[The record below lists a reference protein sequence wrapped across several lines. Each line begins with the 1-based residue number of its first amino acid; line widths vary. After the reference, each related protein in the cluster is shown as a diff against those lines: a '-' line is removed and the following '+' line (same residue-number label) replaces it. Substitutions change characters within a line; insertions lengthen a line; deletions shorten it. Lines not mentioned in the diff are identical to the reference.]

1 MTAMAGA
8 APDADPPGAVSEA
21 ALLQAAVEQFIGL
34 HSNGEAP
41 ALDVFVQRY
50 PQQLRSRLLAQLRE
64 FLAFDGLLGHQEWGH
79 QEWPPQPSA
88 GAPGR
93 DFGDFTIEGELGR
106 GGMGIVYL
114 AMQKSLQRRVALKV
128 MASGLSLSK
137 RHVERFRREAAATA
151 QLRHPAIV
159 PVHSLTEIDGSLAIA
174 MDFVAGRN
182 LADVLDDLRLAHGDQ
197 TGPIEGSLGL
207 APGKGYVAECA
218 LLCAQLAS
226 ALAAAHQAGVVHRD
240 LKPRNVM
247 IDDRRQVRL
256 LDFGLAKSA
265 GEGSISMSG
274 EITGTAHYMSPEQ
287 TLAKRVEVDHRADV
301 WALGVILYELLTL
314 QRPFDGKN
322 LQQIVYAICFQEPLH
337 PARRNPKVPRDLAT
351 ICAKAL
357 EKDPQRRYA
366 SAAEFEAELGRFLR
380 WEPIHARPAGLL
392 PRFGKWVR
400 RHRTEALLV
409 AGMTAVGSLLLGYS
423 LWQSSAHRQEADR
436 SLQRSEVALQ
446 QGDFDAAIEAALAA
460 LRLHDDPAIVE
471 RVARYRAVAETAATK
486 QERDIAEARRLCLAS
501 AQARRSDR
509 ALAIRLALDAVAM
522 HPAAESRSAVLDA
535 LGSGFQT
542 TRFAPAGGH
551 VFAAR
556 FDPTAAHVLT
566 VGRHA
571 GGDVAQLWHADGRPK
586 VTLRGHRGQ
595 VLDGLFLPAGDLVAT
610 AGVDQTV
617 RLWRVSDG
625 HQTAQ
630 WQHRGVVHLLRC
642 SRDGRVVLTASYG
655 REGPFVVQT
664 WDRASGAP
672 LGTMDQHQRLVI
684 AADLSPDGRWAASCG
699 DAGLVRL
706 WHASTG
712 ELLTT
717 LAGQPER
724 PRALA
729 FSPGSDSLAVAD
741 REGSVLIYRVPDGLL
756 LGRVAHSRQVQA
768 VAFAPNGLHLLTGGR
783 DQTAR
788 LWRLPQAHGDS
799 NTPEELR
806 TFLGHDGEIRHVGF
820 DPTGKYAFTTCA
832 DGVVRL
838 FDASADAT
846 ANGMELLRHEVGAA
860 LEEASFG
867 PDAERL
873 LVQVGSQRALLWH
886 CGERNGIVALRQPGP
901 VPAASFDGSGSTV
914 LTAGDDEHVR
924 RWNVQDGSL
933 QWLTERL
940 GQPVTALAVAKDDG
954 QFLVGLADGRLQ
966 LRTLL
971 DGSLRQELAR
981 SAERLLVLRLA
992 ASGKVWF
999 GIGND
1004 RRAALH
1010 DLANGAVLTQ
1020 IERPEALVAGD
1031 LQPQAQY
1038 FATAERGE
1046 THARLW
1052 RVPDGR
1058 EGPALPQHPGP
1069 VRAVRFRPDGEAVL
1083 SACEKGHLCIAGL
1096 DGREWQRIH
1105 TDAPLQHAA
1114 WSPDGALVATAA
1126 MRDQH
1131 RVRVWRIADGKE
1143 LLHFAGH
1150 DQPLD
1155 SIAFSPD
1162 GQWIVSASRDATA
1175 KIWPTDP
1182 ERLARRLLPEPTTP
1196 QAPSAPTQSR

>member
-1 MTAMAGA
+1 MAGA
-8 APDADPPGAVSEA
+8 APDADPPGVASEA
-21 ALLQAAVEQFIGL
+21 ALLQAAVEQFIEL
-34 HSNGEAP
+34 HANGEAP

-50 PQQLRSRLLAQLRE
+50 PHQMRVRLLAQLRE
-64 FLAFDGLLGHQEWGH
+64 FLAFDGHLGHQEWA
-79 QEWPPQPSA
+79 PLPTSAPQ
-88 GAPGR
+88 GR
-93 DFGDFTIEGELGR
+93 EFGEFTIEAELGR

-114 AMQKSLQRRVALKV
+114 AMQRSLQRRVALKV

-182 LADVLDDLRLAHGDQ
+182 LADVLDDLRLARGDQ
-197 TGPIEGSLGL
+197 VGPIEGTLGL
-207 APGKGYVAECA
+207 APGKGYIAECA

-287 TLAKRVEVDHRADV
+287 TLAKRVEVDHRADI

-366 SAAEFEAELGRFLR
+366 SAAELEADLGRFLR
-380 WEPIHARPAGLL
+380 WEPIHARPAGVL
-392 PRFGKWVR
+392 PRLGKWVR
-400 RHRTEALLV
+400 RHRTETLLV
-409 AGMTAVGSLLLGYS
+409 AGMAALGLLLLGYS
-423 LWQSSAHRQEADR
+423 LWQSALHRRAADHHLQ
-436 SLQRSEVALQ
+436 SSEQALQR
-446 QGDFDAAIEAALAA
+446 GDFDTAIEAALAA

-471 RVARYRAVAETAATK
+471 RVARYRALAETAATK

-501 AQARRSDR
+501 AQALRSDR
-509 ALAIRLALDAVAM
+509 ALAIRLALEAVAR

-542 TRFAPAGGH
+542 TSFAPAGGQ

-556 FDPTAAHVLT
+556 LDPTGTHVLT
-566 VGRHA
+566 VGQHPE
-571 GGDVAQLWHADGRPK
+571 GDAAQLWHADGRPK
-586 VTLRGHRGQ
+586 AALRGHRGQ
-595 VLDGLFLPAGDLVAT
+595 VLDGLFLPQADLVAT

-617 RLWRVSDG
+617 RWWRVTDG
-625 HQTAQ
+625 SQTAQ
-630 WQHRGVVHLLRC
+630 WEHSGVVHLLRC
-642 SRDGRVVLTASYG
+642 SRDGRVVLSASYG
-655 REGPFVVQT
+655 RAGPFVAQA
-664 WDRASGAP
+664 WDRASGTP
-672 LGTMDQHQRLVI
+672 LGTMSQHQRLIV
-684 AADLSPDGRWAASCG
+684 AAEISPDGRWAASCG
-699 DAGLVRL
+699 DAGFVRL
-706 WHASTG
+706 WDAATG
-712 ELLTT
+712 AMLAE

-729 FSPGSDSLAVAD
+729 FSPASDCLAVAD
-741 REGSVLIYRVPDGLL
+741 REGFVHLYRVPDGSL
-756 LGRVAHSRQVQA
+756 LGRIAHSRQVQA
-768 VAFAPNGLHLLTGGR
+768 VAFAPSGQHLLTGGR

-788 LWRLPQAHGDS
+788 LWRLP
-799 NTPEELR
+799 TPDGQPDAPAELR
-806 TFLGHDGEIRHVGF
+806 TFLGHDGDIRHVGF
-820 DPTGKYAFTTCA
+820 DASGKYAFTTCA
-832 DGVVRL
+832 DGVVRV

-846 ANGMELLRHEVGAA
+846 AKGMELLRHEIGAA
-860 LEEASFG
+860 LEDAGFG
-867 PDAERL
+867 PDAGHL

-901 VPAASFDGSGSTV
+901 VPAASFDGTGSAV

-924 RWNVQDGSL
+924 RWNAQDGSL

-940 GQPVTALAVAKDDG
+940 GQPVTALAIAADNG
-954 QFLVGLADGRLQ
+954 HLLVGLADGRLQ
-966 LRTLL
+966 LRALH
-971 DGSLRQELAR
+971 DGSLLRELTPQSTR
-981 SAERLLVLRLA
+981 MLSLRLA
-992 ASGKVWF
+992 ASGNAWF
-999 GIGND
+999 RIGSD
-1004 RRAALH
+1004 RRAIVQE
-1010 DLANGAVLTQ
+1010 LASGTILAQV
-1020 IERPEALVAGD
+1020 ERPTPLVAGD
-1031 LQPQAQY
+1031 LQPAAQH
-1038 FATAERGE
+1038 FATVERGE
-1046 THARLW
+1046 NRARLW
-1052 RVPDGR
+1052 RVADGS
-1058 EGPALPQHPGP
+1058 EATALPQHPAQ
-1069 VRAVRFRPDGEAVL
+1069 VRTVRFRPDGKAIL
-1083 SACEKGHLCIAGL
+1083 SACSEGWLCIADL
-1096 DGREWQRIH
+1096 DGHELLRF
-1105 TDAPLQHAA
+1105 TTGSPLQHAC
-1114 WSPDGALVATAA
+1114 WSADGTLIATAA
-1126 MRDQH
+1126 ARDQH
-1131 RVRVWRIADGKE
+1131 RVRVWRTSDGKE

-1150 DQPLD
+1150 DQPVD
-1155 SIAFSPD
+1155 SIEFSPD
-1162 GQWIVSASRDATA
+1162 GQWIATASRDATA

-1182 ERLARRLLPEPTTP
+1182 ERLARRLLPGPTTTSST
-1196 QAPSAPTQSR
+1196 ASAPTQGR